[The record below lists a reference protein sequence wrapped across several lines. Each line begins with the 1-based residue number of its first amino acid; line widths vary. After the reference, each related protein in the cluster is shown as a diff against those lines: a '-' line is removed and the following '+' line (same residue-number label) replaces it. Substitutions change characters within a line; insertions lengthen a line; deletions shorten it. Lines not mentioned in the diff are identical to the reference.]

1 MNKKYKKEVNQEYSF
16 FCFLQNRGF
25 VLADFRLGTTMV
37 TGFRM
42 ERYISAT
49 EIFHAVPSSGS
60 YKNVMLMILGDK
72 KGNLVT
78 ISVRD
83 GKYEHLFQ
91 GGMHNSLISVV
102 RFAQFDAV
110 SNSVK
115 YATGSYDRFIK
126 VFKVKNISNFGRKN
140 ISHLISFKHKFRI
153 MDIDWDP
160 FDDDRLLN
168 TCQKHATVQVWSVSG
183 KKKAEAV
190 VEGKGSE
197 KKKSKAGEMMV
208 VFGDMMVIEG
218 SDWVYVM
225 GVE

>member
-1 MNKKYKKEVNQEYSF
+1 MNKKYKKEIDKEYTF
-16 FCFLQNRGF
+16 FCFLQNRGY
-25 VLADFRLGTTMV
+25 VIADFRLGTTLV

-49 EIFHAVPSSGS
+49 EIFHANPTSGN
-60 YKNVMLMILGDK
+60 YKNVMLLLLGDK

-83 GKYEHLFQ
+83 GKFDHLFQ
-91 GGMHNSLISVV
+91 GGLHNSLISVI
-102 RFAQFDAV
+102 RFAKFNEKND
-110 SNSVK
+110 SVK

-183 KKKAEAV
+183 K
-190 VEGKGSE
+190 S
-197 KKKSKAGEMMV
+197 KKKSVESGE
-208 VFGDMMVIEG
+208 GGEKK
-218 SDWVYVM
+218 S
-225 GVE
+225 